1 MTRGQWRRELRQ
13 RRRRLSKTQQ
23 ALASRK
29 LCRRIAQLPAF
40 WRSRHI
46 GLYLANDGEI
56 DPSPLLKLAQRRG
69 KHCYLPVVSGIWPR
83 GQMRLQRLRPG
94 QRWIKNRF
102 GICEPAPA
110 PRRQVK
116 AWQLD
121 LLLLPLVGFDR
132 QGNRL
137 GMGGGFYDRC
147 LAYRQRRSH
156 WIRPQLLGLAHHC
169 QEVTALPIALWD
181 VPLDGII
188 TDKDSWLM
196 LSGLSTDTRR

>member
-13 RRRRLSKTQQ
+13 RRRRLSKAQQ

-29 LCRRIAQLPAF
+29 LCRRIAQLPTF
-40 WRSRHI
+40 WRSQHI

-56 DPSPLLKLAQRRG
+56 DPSPLLRLAQRRG
-69 KHCYLPVVSGIWPR
+69 KHCYLPVVSGSWPR
-83 GQMRLQRLRPG
+83 QHMRLQRLRPG
-94 QRWIKNRF
+94 QRWKKNRF
-102 GICEPAPA
+102 GISEPVPD

-137 GMGGGFYDRC
+137 GMGGGFYDRY
-147 LAYRQRRSH
+147 LAYRQRRTH
-156 WIRPQLLGLAHHC
+156 WRRPQLIGLAHQC
-169 QEVTALPIALWD
+169 QQVEALPVASWD
-181 VPLDGII
+181 IPLNGIV
-188 TDKDSWLM
+188 TDTNSL
-196 LSGLSTDTRR
+196 LLHSGLSADSRR